1 MNQKL
6 TMALAAALLLGT
18 QALAQNKTAFQLVN
32 SKKVTTSE
40 KAMNATSGGKVG
52 ADKKSLSFSSKNVK
66 LVIRTGPD
74 NDMMSY
80 RIQGLRNPTLYVK
93 AGSTLHI
100 TFANTDED
108 MFHNV
113 RFGAN
118 KPPFQTPLTDA
129 GTVGSDKLPHT
140 KDEKAFGQIMTIKA
154 PSKPGTYTYLCT
166 VKGHAPAGMWGTLIV
181 R

>member
-18 QALAQNKTAFQLVN
+18 QAFAQNKTAFQMIS
-32 SKKVTTSE
+32 SKKIITSD
-40 KAMNATSGGKVG
+40 KAMNVSSGGKVG
-52 ADKKSLSFSSKNVK
+52 VDKKSLSFSSKNVT

-80 RIQGLRNPTLYVK
+80 RIQGLRNPTLYIK
-93 AGSTLHI
+93 PGTTLHV

-118 KPPFQTPLTDA
+118 KPPFLTPLTDA
-129 GTVGSDKLPHT
+129 GSVGSEKLPHT
-140 KDEKAFGQIMTIKA
+140 KDEKAFGQVMTIRT
-154 PSKPGTYTYLCT
+154 PSKPGAYTYFCT